1 LRINNFKIT
10 KLANQLTTN
19 KSMVFL
25 DQALFAF
32 FNFCTI
38 IFLSKIAG
46 IKDFSSFVLFQ
57 SNIFFVYVLC
67 TFFLSSPIL
76 VLHTKRWNK
85 RSGYYLRTLIFTNL
99 LINLLLSIALFFFLR
114 QQGVYAEYWYVL
126 FIPLMM
132 SLFDILR
139 KYLLSSLKIKLVH
152 SAISAFFLNLTFFT
166 AIYFSS
172 KELTLS
178 AILFIYLISF
188 VAGNLYLFIVIFIAR
203 EKLFFQ
209 KKGIRNGKKTGHT
222 ILNNHF
228 KYSKWIILGG
238 IAFWGYN
245 QGIYIFSSQLGVEDI
260 TISKIRTIQNL
271 LGVTNILLVSVE
283 NFYTP
288 MFSKFITENSKEKL
302 HILIKHLYLTN
313 YSKLAAIAIGAFVFS
328 YLVYD
333 FLYFEKY
340 GSGLWIIIFFT
351 VSQILLL
358 AIRPLIISLKSIELT
373 RPFFYAHSIAVAI
386 MLLTGYFLISTN
398 HFTGMA
404 TAFVL
409 SNATFSAVVIY
420 FYSLKIMQHKN

>member
-1 LRINNFKIT
+1 
-10 KLANQLTTN
+10 
-19 KSMVFL
+19 
-25 DQALFAF
+25 
-32 FNFCTI
+32 
-38 IFLSKIAG
+38 
-46 IKDFSSFVLFQ
+46 
-57 SNIFFVYVLC
+57 
-67 TFFLSSPIL
+67 
-76 VLHTKRWNK
+76 
-85 RSGYYLRTLIFTNL
+85 
-99 LINLLLSIALFFFLR
+99 
-114 QQGVYAEYWYVL
+114 
-126 FIPLMM
+126 
-132 SLFDILR
+132 
-139 KYLLSSLKIKLVH
+139 
-152 SAISAFFLNLTFFT
+152 
-166 AIYFSS
+166 
-172 KELTLS
+172 
-178 AILFIYLISF
+178 
-188 VAGNLYLFIVIFIAR
+188 
-203 EKLFFQ
+203 
-209 KKGIRNGKKTGHT
+209 
-222 ILNNHF
+222 
-228 KYSKWIILGG
+228 
-238 IAFWGYN
+238 
-245 QGIYIFSSQLGVEDI
+245 VEDI

-420 FYSLKIMQHKN
+420 FYSLKIMQH